1 MFSDTMSEFLSVP
14 VKKPTDV
21 DLIKP
26 LKNIISSQYNTSD
39 NPDSYNNAVEE
50 FNKLRS
56 QAVWKVYEKYES
68 SLEIVYWWVSYFSLN
83 Y

>member
-1 MFSDTMSEFLSVP
+1 MYNDTMSEFLSVP

-21 DLIKP
+21 DLTKL
-26 LKNIISSQYNTSD
+26 LKNFISSHYNTAD

-68 SLEIVYWWVSYFSLN
+68 SLEIVYW
-83 Y
+83 